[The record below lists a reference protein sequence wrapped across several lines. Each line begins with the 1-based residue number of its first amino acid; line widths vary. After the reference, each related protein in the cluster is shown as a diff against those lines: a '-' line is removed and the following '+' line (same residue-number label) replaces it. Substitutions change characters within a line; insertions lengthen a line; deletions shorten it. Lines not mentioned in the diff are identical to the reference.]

1 MQDLI
6 LKAIS
11 PNINRAIAAVASER
25 TAHPSATNRQIAE
38 RFLRGTSYRLGTTGF
53 ISGLP
58 SNPAYAVPAGVAES
72 LTTIN
77 EQMQLAARI
86 ALIYDPD
93 FFDSESAVEELLVP
107 ILGAAK
113 VGELLRN
120 AAVKASGTIT
130 RRLIRDNL
138 KGAALKQFKK
148 LVLKYLGLKITQRAL
163 ITKTIPVVGGFIG
176 GAWNFG
182 QTRTIGF
189 RVIDFMEV

>member
-11 PNINRAIAAVASER
+11 PNIERAVAAVASER
-25 TAHPSATNRQIAE
+25 AGRPNASNRELAE
-38 RFLRGTSYRLGTTGF
+38 RILKGTSWRLGSTGF

-58 SNPAYAVPAGVAES
+58 SNPAYAVSAGVLES
-72 LTTIN
+72 LNTTN

-86 ALIYDPD
+86 ALIYDPS
-93 FFDSESAVEELLVP
+93 FFESDSAVEELLVP

-113 VGELLRN
+113 VGGLLRG
-120 AAVKASGTIT
+120 AAIKASGTIT

-148 LVLKYLGLKITQRAL
+148 LLLKYLGLKITQRAL

-182 QTRTIGF
+182 QTRTIGY
-189 RVIDFMEV
+189 RVIDFMEA